1 MTMRHSVWV
10 VAITT
15 LMLGVG
21 IGPAHAAQVP
31 VKCPDGFT
39 VWVEVG
45 AGGAGFYAQAQAAC
59 AGHQG
64 TSQQD
69 GGDPGGSEPAS
80 SQPEGYWLNEGPA
93 CDNGG
98 ICATPIRCPD
108 GKPMQ
113 QFVFINA
120 NGERGETRTVC
131 PGDPDIPEVTA
142 TPPTPGEI
150 FRAFKEVAPTKSV
163 LSIQP
168 PGGKTLV
175 NFPTI
180 FSTEAEPFSTPSI
193 PLVKGFSVVFHISPA
208 AYVWEHGDGSD
219 AVTTDW
225 PGEAWSQGAD
235 VEDLLT
241 HTYQTLDP
249 VKASVTVRWGAKV
262 SLNGGPPQP
271 VDGTVNAPSSEVD
284 LRILE
289 ATPELVE

>member
-1 MTMRHSVWV
+1 MTRCFGV
-10 VAITT
+10 V
-15 LMLGVG
+15 LMVIMYTVISWLP
-21 IGPAHAAQVP
+21 PASADP
-31 VKCPDGFT
+31 VRMPCPDGGYVFIDIG
-39 VWVEVG
+39 VG
-45 AGGAGFYAQAQAAC
+45 SSDFYAQLSAAC
-59 AGHQG
+59 SAQEGSSG
-64 TSQQD
+64 TSGGGGRD
-69 GGDPGGSEPAS
+69 GQPAAQ
-80 SQPEGYWLNEGPA
+80 QPEGYWLYAGTA

-98 ICATPIRCPD
+98 ICATALLCAD
-108 GKPMQ
+108 GSPVTKY
-113 QFVFINA
+113 VWVDA
-120 NGERGETRTVC
+120 AGERGETRTVC
-131 PGDPDIPEVTA
+131 PGDPDIPEVTV

-271 VDGTVNAPSSEVD
+271 VDGTVNAPSPEVD